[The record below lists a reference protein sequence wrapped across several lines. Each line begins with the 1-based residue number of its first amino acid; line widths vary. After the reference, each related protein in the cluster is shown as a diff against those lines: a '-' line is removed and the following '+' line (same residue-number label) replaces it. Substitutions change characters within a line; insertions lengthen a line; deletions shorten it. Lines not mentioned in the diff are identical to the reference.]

1 MSGNLHRVN
10 EMLDAMTPQEFDELV
25 AFNEIEPIGASPVHR
40 LLVFIAMILVN
51 KDRGEKDNPIT
62 MSEIAEIV
70 GLPKKQFEI
79 QEETQ
84 YVSPEKASAMFR
96 S

>member
-1 MSGNLHRVN
+1 
-10 EMLDAMTPQEFDELV
+10 MLDAMAPHVMDELM

-51 KDRGEKDNPIT
+51 KDRGEKDKPIE
-62 MSEIAEIV
+62 MSEIADIV

-84 YVSPEKASAMFR
+84 YVSPEKAAAMFKA
-96 S
+96 

>member
-1 MSGNLHRVN
+1 MAPHV
-10 EMLDAMTPQEFDELV
+10 MDELM
-25 AFNEIEPIGASPVHR
+25 AFNEIEPIGSSPVHR

-51 KDRGEKDNPIT
+51 KDRGEKDKPIE
-62 MSEIAEIV
+62 MAEIAEIV

-84 YVSPEKASAMFR
+84 YVSPEKAALLFR
-96 S
+96 R